1 MIRSFLRPTVRRCFT
16 TTATTATTATTEPPH
31 HPHQRPHNP
40 AADIAHMQ
48 RYIRLRKSRKFRM
61 QTKRAV
67 LAGSKLID
75 ELFERTL
82 NNHPPAIRHIY
93 LDATVPEWVQH
104 RWQKKAE
111 HASVDF
117 DIKVTNTI
125 HPALSRG
132 NDFSTMTGMTHNNEG
147 IAAEI
152 DLPLQLNA
160 VDAAFLVKESNS
172 RVLVLDGLQDPGN
185 VGTLIRT
192 AYLLGWDLVCLGTG
206 SVDASNDK
214 VLRASGG
221 TVFDMPIYGGPIN
234 ALLKQIMM
242 NNHSK
247 AKPNHSVQCLLADM
261 GNDVDGKGGGSE
273 GNDDSLA
280 MCSQNLLLDTD
291 ATVVLVLGN
300 EGNGVTRSNVSNTAT
315 KTGTITVKTRDSK
328 VGSLGVASAGSILMH
343 ALRYR

>member
-1 MIRSFLRPTVRRCFT
+1 MIRSFLRDTVRRCFT
-16 TTATTATTATTEPPH
+16 TTENL
-31 HPHQRPHNP
+31 HQRPHSP

-82 NNHPPAIRHIY
+82 DNQPPAIRHIY
-93 LDATVPEWVQH
+93 LDATAPEWVQH

-111 HASVDF
+111 QASVDF

-160 VDAAFLVKESNS
+160 VDAASLVKESNS
-172 RVLVLDGLQDPGN
+172 RVLVLDRLQDPGN

-234 ALLKQIMM
+234 ALLKQIM
-242 NNHSK
+242 NNQSK

-261 GNDVDGKGGGSE
+261 GSDVDGKGGSE
-273 GNDDSLA
+273 GNDDSHA

-300 EGNGVTRSNVSNTAT
+300 EGNGLTRSNVSNIAT

-343 ALRYR
+343 ALRYT